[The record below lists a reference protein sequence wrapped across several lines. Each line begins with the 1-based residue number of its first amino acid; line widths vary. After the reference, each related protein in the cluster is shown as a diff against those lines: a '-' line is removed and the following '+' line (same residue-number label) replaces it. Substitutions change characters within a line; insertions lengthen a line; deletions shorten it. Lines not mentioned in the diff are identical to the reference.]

1 VWESSATVLFVGICV
16 NFVLVLVFSVI
27 NIIVIR
33 RMMMI
38 VNTQVS
44 LQINLSAKIRSM
56 RVVSPISIDN
66 NLIVHDIVRLG
77 SLDKLDSLC
86 NTLAINIFK
95 IFNILIVI
103 YRDGNFIF
111 VVLWVYRFLLKFLL
125 GLLF

>member
-1 VWESSATVLFVGICV
+1 MWESSATVLFVGICV